1 MTELERLL
9 HAEIAA
15 RGPVPFD
22 RFMDA
27 ALYHPSYGYYRSGR
41 TVFGREGD
49 FYTAEQLQPVF
60 GILIRQAVDRLR
72 EDLGNPPDFRV
83 VELGA
88 GRAEM
93 ADAFAGLDY
102 TPVDWTGGALP
113 SSMTGVVF
121 ANEFFDALPVKV
133 FRWHGEIFRELLVT
147 SDGHRFAWSDGDEPD
162 SACAHYLAAYTQ
174 PGEDGSLVEVNL
186 LALEWIDRIGRSLDG
201 GCLLAFDYGYTRRE
215 MLRFPRG
222 TLLAYRRHTVI
233 DDVLSAPGAV
243 DITAHV
249 NFTALMEHASRA
261 GGKALRFE
269 SMAQTLLRAGEPDQF
284 AAALAAANPAEEARR
299 RLQLKSLLFG
309 MGETFRTL
317 LVKVGPK

>member
-1 MTELERLL
+1 
-9 HAEIAA
+9 
-15 RGPVPFD
+15 
-22 RFMDA
+22 
-27 ALYHPSYGYYRSGR
+27 
-41 TVFGREGD
+41 
-49 FYTAEQLQPVF
+49 LQPVV

-133 FRWHGEIFRELLVT
+133 FRWNGGTFRELLVA
-147 SDGHRFAWSDGDEPD
+147 SDGHRFAWSEGDAPD
-162 SACAHYLAAYTQ
+162 SACAHYLAAYTE
-174 PGEDGSLVEVNL
+174 PREDGSLVEVNL

-201 GCLLAFDYGYTRRE
+201 GYLLALDYGYTRRE
-215 MLRFPRG
+215 MIRFPRG

-249 NFTALMEHASRA
+249 NFTALMEHASGA
-261 GGKALRFE
+261 GCKLIRFE
-269 SMAQTLLRAGEPDQF
+269 SMARTLLRAGEPDQF

-317 LVKVGPK
+317 LVKGDPK